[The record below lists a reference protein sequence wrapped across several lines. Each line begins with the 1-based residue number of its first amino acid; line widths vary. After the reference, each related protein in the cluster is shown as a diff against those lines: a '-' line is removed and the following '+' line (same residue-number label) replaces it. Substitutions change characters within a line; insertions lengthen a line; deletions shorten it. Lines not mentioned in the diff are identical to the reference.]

1 MSLGGT
7 FAVGVFP
14 VGLIP
19 SQEGR
24 MRVTKTKETII
35 AENRLIDTLYAADS
49 AGRYAGTNAT
59 QQMLTIQNTLSGKVY
74 EPFPICGF
82 ASVHVRGIRKKAEKE
97 IFAEFGFKK
106 DSYRGG
112 IYLWVSDY
120 GQSYDQKKAHAEA
133 FAKVLN
139 ENGIDAYSESRLD

>member
-1 MSLGGT
+1 M
-7 FAVGVFP
+7 
-14 VGLIP
+14 
-19 SQEGR
+19 
-24 MRVTKTKETII
+24 TKKEEAII
-35 AENRLIDTLYAADS
+35 AENRLIDTLASATVAGMFAGQSAA
-49 AGRYAGTNAT
+49 
-59 QQMLTIQNTLSGKVY
+59 QQMMTVQNTMTGKVY

-82 ASVHVRGIRKKAEKE
+82 ASVHVRGIRKKAEKA
-97 IFAEFGFKK
+97 IFAEFGFEK

-133 FAKVLN
+133 FAKVLK